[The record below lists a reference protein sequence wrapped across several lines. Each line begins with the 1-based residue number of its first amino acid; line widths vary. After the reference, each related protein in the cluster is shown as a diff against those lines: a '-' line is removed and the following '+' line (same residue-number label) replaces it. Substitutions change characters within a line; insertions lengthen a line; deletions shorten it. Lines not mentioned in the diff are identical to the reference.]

1 MMHSI
6 LQYPILSIIL
16 FLLLQKSYCLFSIHN
31 ILIFINLKYKKTAMK
46 KIIYLLLLINY
57 LNTAAQNKTV
67 SKAAIYD
74 IKIEG
79 IDGKMIDLN
88 AYKGKKILFVN
99 VASECGFTKQYDGLQ
114 ELYTTYKDKLV
125 VIGLPCNQFG
135 GQEPGAAPE
144 IESFCRLNFGV
155 DFPLTTKV
163 KVKGKG
169 QHELYEWL
177 TTKAK
182 NGKKNSSVKWNFQ
195 KYLIDENGVFVDV
208 FYSMTKPMSK
218 KITNLI

>member
-1 MMHSI
+1 M
-6 LQYPILSIIL
+6 
-16 FLLLQKSYCLFSIHN
+16 
-31 ILIFINLKYKKTAMK
+31 
-46 KIIYLLLLINY
+46 LLINY
-57 LNTAAQNKTV
+57 LNTAAQNIIV
-67 SKAAIYD
+67 SKAVIYD

-79 IDGKMIDLN
+79 INGKMIDLN

-135 GQEPGAAPE
+135 GQEPGAAAE